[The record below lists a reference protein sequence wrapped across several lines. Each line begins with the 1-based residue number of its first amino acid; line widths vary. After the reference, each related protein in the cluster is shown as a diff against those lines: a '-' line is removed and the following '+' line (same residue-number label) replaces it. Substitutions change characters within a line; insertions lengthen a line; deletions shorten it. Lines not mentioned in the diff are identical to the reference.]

1 MHRPLRP
8 GAPSHT
14 RRPSVSLGVVVA
26 LSGAWAAPAWA
37 SQPPPDAAEVRV
49 EIASVTLGQE
59 CDPHAAAKAEATIEA
74 DADVSAESVPAGRSA
89 AKRKRACE
97 QSTLQL
103 SIWGPQ
109 VGKPVELRVGAV
121 ELLDEQGRA
130 LGQLRAREPTRF
142 DGSVYRAWDQQV
154 APRSTQ
160 TVSYKLGAAPV
171 PIARDTGYRVQV
183 RLTVGGRD
191 RTVTKALR
199 LESPAY
205 LPPDVKT

>member
-1 MHRPLRP
+1 MELAASVRSDSPP
-8 GAPSHT
+8 
-14 RRPSVSLGVVVA
+14 RRLALGVSLVLSWALVTPVV
-26 LSGAWAAPAWA
+26 A
-37 SQPPPDAAEVRV
+37 SQPPPDPTEVRV

-59 CDPHAAAKAEATIEA
+59 CDPQAAAKAEAALKPAA
-74 DADVSAESVPAGRSA
+74 DASAERSA

-97 QSTLQL
+97 QSMLQL
-103 SIWGPQ
+103 SVWGAQ
-109 VGKPVELRVGAV
+109 VGKPVELRLGAV

-130 LGQLRAREPTRF
+130 LGQLVAREPTRY

-154 APRSTQ
+154 APGSSQ

-183 RLTVGGRD
+183 HVTVGGRE

>member
-1 MHRPLRP
+1 MVLAASCLT
-8 GAPSHT
+8 APPP
-14 RRPSVSLGVVVA
+14 RRLGLVSLVLSWA
-26 LSGAWAAPAWA
+26 LVTPAVA
-37 SQPPPDAAEVRV
+37 SQPSPDPTEVRV

-59 CDPHAAAKAEATIEA
+59 CDPQAGAKAEAHVKA
-74 DADVSAESVPAGRSA
+74 DAAAPAES

-103 SIWGPQ
+103 SVWGAQ
-109 VGKPVELRVGAV
+109 VGKPVELRLGTV

-130 LGQLRAREPTRF
+130 LGRLVAREPTRY

-154 APRSTQ
+154 APASSQ

-183 RLTVGGRD
+183 HVTVGGRE

>member
-1 MHRPLRP
+1 MVLAASCLT
-8 GAPSHT
+8 APPP
-14 RRPSVSLGVVVA
+14 RRLGLVSLVLSWA
-26 LSGAWAAPAWA
+26 LVTPAVA
-37 SQPPPDAAEVRV
+37 SQPPPDPTEVRV

-59 CDPHAAAKAEATIEA
+59 CDPQAGAKAEAHRKA
-74 DADVSAESVPAGRSA
+74 DADAPAES

-103 SIWGPQ
+103 SVWGAQ
-109 VGKPVELRVGAV
+109 VGKPVELRLGTV

-130 LGQLRAREPTRF
+130 LGRLVAREPTRY

-154 APRSTQ
+154 APGSSQ

-183 RLTVGGRD
+183 HVTVGGRE